1 MAEESALRASN
12 KEALARK
19 QTQLHYLDVINHR
32 LSFSAASSPLSMTD
46 GQRSYSRSPNTQ
58 LPRLSWAGLKVLR
71 DAKFFN
77 FTGGGL
83 SNSFAIASY
92 GSLVTGKGSP
102 PGAPR
107 VSVDPC

>member
-71 DAKFFN
+71 DAQFLN
-77 FTGGGL
+77 FTGGGGQSSGQPQERGL
-83 SNSFAIASY
+83 
-92 GSLVTGKGSP
+92 
-102 PGAPR
+102 
-107 VSVDPC
+107 

>member
-58 LPRLSWAGLKVLR
+58 LPRLSWGGLKVLR
-71 DAKFFN
+71 DAKF
-77 FTGGGL
+77 L
-83 SNSFAIASY
+83 ISQVVVDSPL
-92 GSLVTGKGSP
+92 GSLRRGVCEMADAWGWRSDLCSASP
-102 PGAPR
+102 
-107 VSVDPC
+107 